1 MKFCADS
8 EATKVYRSQALE
20 FHNPNKH
27 ARNTSFAFD
36 RERTDVSIDPVSEK
50 A

>member
-1 MKFCADS
+1 MKSCADS
-8 EATKVYRSQALE
+8 EATKVYLSQRSS
-20 FHNPNKH
+20 FTIPNKH